1 MTKVDLNAFGPSL
14 RAVPPEKS
22 EEVPKVSA
30 VRRTYVEL
38 RDLIVSGAM
47 APCSPVVDQRVAEV
61 IGVSRTT
68 VRTALRQLAR
78 EGFVTRVSVGEHH
91 SRFEVGPLTIDE
103 MREWYSIYGALDGI
117 AARGAATLV
126 GPRRQEIGQRVQ
138 ELARAHLEA
147 GSGDDP
153 KHDKVQ
159 CVDAALHGTYVQAGG
174 GPRLLRQYATVGPHV
189 ERYGIF
195 YATALILKLPSEIY
209 HEHCA
214 IADAIAA
221 GDPDLAERAAVT
233 NWRNATVRFETVMR
247 RWGER
252 GHWAADRKVK
262 EHQESQRDSRGG
274 DQHAAAS
281 SIS

>member
-1 MTKVDLNAFGPSL
+1 MSDQLDRFGSGAFAAYIVSQSF
-14 RAVPPEKS
+14 VHPERG
-22 EEVPKVSA
+22 EEVPKESA
-30 VRRTYVEL
+30 VRRTYLEL

-47 APCSPVVDQRVAEV
+47 APGSPVIDQRVAEV
-61 IGVSRTT
+61 VGASRTT
-68 VRTALRQLAR
+68 VRSALRQLAG
-78 EGFVTRVSVGEHH
+78 EGFVTSVSIGDHH
-91 SRFEVGPLTIDE
+91 SRFDVGPLTIDE
-103 MREWYSIYGALDGI
+103 MREWYAIYGALDGI
-117 AARGAATLV
+117 AARSAATL
-126 GPRRQEIGQRVQ
+126 GAPRREEIGQRVQ

-153 KHDKVQ
+153 KHDNVQ
-159 CVDAALHGTYVQAGG
+159 CIDAALHGLYVQAGG
-174 GPRLLRQYATVGPHV
+174 GPKLLQQYATVGPHV

-252 GHWAADRKVK
+252 GNWAADGKS
-262 EHQESQRDSRGG
+262 QEP
-274 DQHAAAS
+274 
-281 SIS
+281 

>member
-1 MTKVDLNAFGPSL
+1 MTRVAFNDFGPSL
-14 RAVPPEKS
+14 RAVPPETS
-22 EEVPKVSA
+22 EAAPKDNA
-30 VRRTYVEL
+30 VRRTYLEL
-38 RDLIVSGAM
+38 RNLIVSGAM
-47 APCSPVVDQRVAEV
+47 SPGSPVIDQRVAEV
-61 IGVSRTT
+61 VGVSRTT
-68 VRTALRQLAR
+68 VRSALRLLAG
-78 EGFVTRVSVGEHH
+78 EGFVTSVIVGEHH
-91 SRFEVGPLTIDE
+91 SRFEVAPLTIDE

-117 AARGAATLV
+117 AARGAATL
-126 GPRRQEIGQRVQ
+126 GAPRRQEIGQRVQ

-153 KHDKVQ
+153 KHGKVQ

-174 GPRLLRQYATVGPHV
+174 GPRLLQQYATVGPHV

-221 GDPDLAERAAVT
+221 GDPVLAELAAVT

-247 RWGER
+247 SWGER
-252 GHWAADRKVK
+252 GNWAADRKVK
-262 EHQESQRDSRGG
+262 EHQESQSERRGG
-274 DQHAAAS
+274 YQHATAS
-281 SIS
+281 ST